1 MIGRLSGI
9 LLAKQPPWLLV
20 DVQGVGYELQVPMTT
35 CYRLPEIG
43 QPVLLFTHLVVR
55 EDAHLLFGFSE
66 LQERELFRELIKVNG
81 IGPKVALVILS
92 GMDGLTLLQCVTE
105 NNVAALVRLPGI
117 GKKTA
122 ERMLIELRD
131 RLPALFSEQPA
142 FADISSQSPVKS
154 NSSAYHDAVNALL
167 SLGYKLAEAKQLVQS
182 VLQPDASCEEL
193 IRLALQTAR

>member
-1 MIGRLSGI
+1 
-9 LLAKQPPWLLV
+9 
-20 DVQGVGYELQVPMTT
+20 
-35 CYRLPEIG
+35 
-43 QPVLLFTHLVVR
+43 
-55 EDAHLLFGFSE
+55 
-66 LQERELFRELIKVNG
+66 
-81 IGPKVALVILS
+81 
-92 GMDGLTLLQCVTE
+92 
-105 NNVAALVRLPGI
+105 
-117 GKKTA
+117 
-122 ERMLIELRD
+122 MLIELRD